1 MCYEY
6 IKFDKGRSKYMKR
19 DLSEYKSNLTLQLC
33 LNMILLIVLSIL
45 TVVDFIYG
53 SVIFGIFGLLFIGYS
68 LSAIYLVCKHLLGI
82 KRYEQ

>member
-1 MCYEY
+1 
-6 IKFDKGRSKYMKR
+6 MKT

-68 LSAIYLVCKHLLGI
+68 LSAIYLVYKLLLGI

>member
-1 MCYEY
+1 
-6 IKFDKGRSKYMKR
+6 MKR

-33 LNMILLIVLSIL
+33 LNMILLVVLSIL

-68 LSAIYLVCKHLLGI
+68 LYAIYLVCKLLIGI

>member
-1 MCYEY
+1 
-6 IKFDKGRSKYMKR
+6 MKR
-19 DLSEYKSNLTLQLC
+19 DFGEYKSNLTFQLC

-53 SVIFGIFGLLFIGYS
+53 SIIFGILGLLFIGYS
-68 LSAIYLVCKHLLGI
+68 LYAICLVCKLLLEI